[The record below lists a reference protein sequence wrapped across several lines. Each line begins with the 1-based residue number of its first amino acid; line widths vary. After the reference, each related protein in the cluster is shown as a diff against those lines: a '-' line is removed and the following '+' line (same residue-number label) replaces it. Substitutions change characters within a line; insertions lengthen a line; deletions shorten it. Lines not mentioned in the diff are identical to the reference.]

1 MSPCCMVWRDL
12 VGGESDLSNYMF
24 AHKKSHCNLHKL
36 YIIKYSKENTRIFL
50 FYSLEL
56 SIIPA

>member
-1 MSPCCMVWRDL
+1 
-12 VGGESDLSNYMF
+12 LSNYVF

-36 YIIKYSKENTRIFL
+36 YIIKYSKENTHISL